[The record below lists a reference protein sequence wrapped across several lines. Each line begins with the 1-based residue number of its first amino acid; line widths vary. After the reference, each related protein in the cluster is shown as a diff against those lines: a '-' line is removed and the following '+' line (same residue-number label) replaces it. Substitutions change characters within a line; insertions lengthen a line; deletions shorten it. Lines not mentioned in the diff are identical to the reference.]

1 MHTKYINCLIHLLEK
16 SKESNAKPYAALI
29 VYNGQII
36 SEAINETHLTNDPT
50 AHAELIAIQRAVQ
63 VITQEELKQAILYAS
78 GEPCLMCQT
87 AAAYAQLQEVYYVC
101 SKEEMLLF
109 QRTNIQIK
117 PIVPKKLDAQQLL
130 QKFI

>member
-1 MHTKYINCLIHLLEK
+1 MHTKYINNLICLLEK
-16 SKESNAKPYAALI
+16 SKESHAKPYAALI
-29 VYNGQII
+29 VYNGEII
-36 SEAINETHLTNDPT
+36 SEAINETHLSNDPT
-50 AHAELIAIQRAVQ
+50 AHAELIAIQRAVK

-101 SKEEMLLF
+101 SKEEMLLL
-109 QRTNIQIK
+109 QKTNIQIK
-117 PIVPKKLDAQQLL
+117 PIIPKKLDAQQLL